1 MSKNSTKIDAPSRNI
16 CPICVN
22 GVIRISI
29 NISVGNCSK
38 VEMLCGVEIDRFA
51 TMNNAVP
58 LILILIHWHLLVRAL
73 PMQPPPPPASNAQNK
88 SITHRT
94 QEMPPQLH
102 SVEDDRE
109 FCGRI
114 YLPVVERRG
123 NLFQKSVIY

>member
-29 NISVGNCSK
+29 NISVDNCSK
-38 VEMLCGVEIDRFA
+38 VEMLCVVEIDRFA

-58 LILILIHWHLLVRAL
+58 LILIHWHLLVRAS

-123 NLFQKSVIY
+123 NLF

>member
-1 MSKNSTKIDAPSRNI
+1 MSVD
-16 CPICVN
+16 
-22 GVIRISI
+22 
-29 NISVGNCSK
+29 NCSK

-94 QEMPPQLH
+94 QEMPPQL